1 MAKKKLSSPRAPIT
15 WRTEE
20 WPFED
25 FRQVKRAPWNPKAP
39 TDEELSQVC
48 ESLRTFGI
56 GRAFAVRD
64 DGLFLDGHQFLSAIE
79 RLLAGEHV
87 DPRTRRRVTWEPPAT
102 VPVRV
107 GSGID
112 DATAKAFVVALA
124 RAKVEPD
131 HELLRVVVRDVHA
144 AVAANPED
152 DFFAQ
157 AFDAMALGDDELADF
172 LGTVDESSTPLGKGT
187 PKLTLEFTSEEVRD
201 AVKREI
207 EAARRD
213 KKESSGTIAARL
225 LGVKTARRKRAVA

>member
-1 MAKKKLSSPRAPIT
+1 MPKKKPSKPRAPIT
-15 WRTEE
+15 WRSEE
-20 WPFED
+20 WPFTK
-25 FRQVKRAPWNPKAP
+25 FQGVKRAPWNPKQP

-79 RLLAGEHV
+79 RLLAGEHT
-87 DPRTRRRVTWEPPAT
+87 DPRTRRRVEWTPPAT
-102 VPVRV
+102 VPMRV

-131 HELLRVVVRDVHA
+131 HELLRAVVVDVHA
-144 AVAANPED
+144 AVVANPED

-157 AFDAMALGDDELADF
+157 AFDAMALGEEEEADF
-172 LGTVDESSTPLGKGT
+172 LGIEPEPSTPLGKGT
-187 PKLTLEFTSEEVRD
+187 PKLTLEFTSAEMRD

-207 EAARRD
+207 ESGRHD
-213 KKESSGTIAARL
+213 EKESSGAIAARL
-225 LGVKTARRKRAVA
+225 LGVKSKRRKRAEP